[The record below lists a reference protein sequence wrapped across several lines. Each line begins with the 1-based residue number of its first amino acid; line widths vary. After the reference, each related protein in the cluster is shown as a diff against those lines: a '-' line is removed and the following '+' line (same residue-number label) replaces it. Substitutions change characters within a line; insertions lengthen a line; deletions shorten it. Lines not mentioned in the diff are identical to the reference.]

1 MCAHPTEP
9 SSHRQFCCAH
19 CRKFVAICSRCDR
32 GQSCCSETCTKARR
46 ARLHRQNN
54 CRYQSSARGARG
66 HRLRQDRYRKRRR
79 HLLANPSQDLPI
91 TQKVTDQGSPPAV
104 ASPESAPDRPSLL
117 EPGATDMEFVDD
129 FSSPSFA
136 APTEPASTVPISL
149 RSPSS
154 GVACIICSRI
164 ASLLRPSWKRR
175 SRVRLRC

>member
-9 SSHRQFCCAH
+9 DSHRQFCCAH

-79 HLLANPSQDLPI
+79 HRLANLLQDLPI
-91 TQKVTDQGSPPAV
+91 AQKVTDQGSPPAV
-104 ASPESAPDRPSLL
+104 DSPESVTDRPWLL
-117 EPGATDMEFVDD
+117 APGATDMEFVDD
-129 FSSPSFA
+129 LPSPSCA
-136 APTEPASTVPISL
+136 DPNDRAPTVYISP
-149 RSPSS
+149 RSPSA
-154 GVACIICSRI
+154 GVMCAYCGRLST
-164 ASLLRPSWKRR
+164 LLRPSWKRR
-175 SRVRLRC
+175 STVCLRC